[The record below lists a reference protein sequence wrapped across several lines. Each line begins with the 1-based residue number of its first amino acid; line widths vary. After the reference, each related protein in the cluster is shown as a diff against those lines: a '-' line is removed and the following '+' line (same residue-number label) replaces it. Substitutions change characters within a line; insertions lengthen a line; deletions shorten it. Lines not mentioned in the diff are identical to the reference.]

1 MNTIFCNWRN
11 VPLLPF
17 HLSIFLKEIWICIRH
32 VAQYRQYE
40 LLIIHFAYYK
50 ECIKKY
56 LCFSR
61 HTAPVVL
68 MEMIYFCQYK
78 NNILYSINEVKHFP
92 NAKNSV
98 YMSYFTKLLVAL
110 ARNDIIVATI
120 IYFIFWIIKV
130 PLQKPTS
137 NFISQIIDLF
147 MD

>member
-1 MNTIFCNWRN
+1 MNVLNISSSILSNHVFVCSLCRYMNTIFCNWRN

-68 MEMIYFCQYK
+68 MEMIYFCQYQY
-78 NNILYSINEVKHFP
+78 NILYSINEMKHYP
-92 NAKNSV
+92 NVDNSV
-98 YMSYFTKLLVAL
+98 YNVGRILQNCLLHWQGMIL
-110 ARNDIIVATI
+110 
-120 IYFIFWIIKV
+120 
-130 PLQKPTS
+130 
-137 NFISQIIDLF
+137 
-147 MD
+147 